1 MIIEIIISELDFYL
15 IEKVRELRIKSSP
28 YIDQVT
34 LAQKIGVS
42 EGYIGSIENPKI
54 QSKYNIRMLHRVADA
69 LGLKSYDSLF
79 PKTIVTNDLVK
90 IKLKLKPQSKRR
102 HEIDNFGNV
111 VKRFDVI
118 SMKPLSKKEIEL
130 WNSSDKGE
138 KLKYLNI
145 ISS

>member
-15 IEKVRELRIKSSP
+15 IEKIRELRIKSSP

-54 QSKYNIRMLHRVADA
+54 PSKYNIRMLHRVADA
-69 LGLKSYDSLF
+69 LELTSYDSLF
-79 PKTIVTNDLVK
+79 PKTIVANDLVK
-90 IKLKLKPQSKRR
+90 IKLKLKQRSNRR
-102 HEIDNFGNV
+102 HEIDSLGNV

-118 SMKPLSKKEIEL
+118 SKKPLNKKEVEL
-130 WNSSDKGE
+130 WNSSDKTK
-138 KLKYLNI
+138 KLKYLKI